1 MNESLKG
8 LAVPGVQRRPKSAN
22 LDSDTH
28 LGYQQLTVII
38 RKRSLKVIISKGL
51 ETRKELTLGATKLAL
66 D

>member
-22 LDSDTH
+22 IDSDTH

-38 RKRSLKVIISKGL
+38 RKSSL
-51 ETRKELTLGATKLAL
+51 
-66 D
+66 

>member
-28 LGYQQLTVII
+28 LGYHQLTVII
-38 RKRSLKVIISKGL
+38 RKGSFSYIIIYYIIYNKIQQ
-51 ETRKELTLGATKLAL
+51 
-66 D
+66 

>member
-28 LGYQQLTVII
+28 LGYHQLTVII
-38 RKRSLKVIISKGL
+38 RKGSLSYINI
-51 ETRKELTLGATKLAL
+51 
-66 D
+66 